1 LAGIAGIG
9 SEGKQE
15 QVERMLERIA
25 HRGDSG
31 SKIIESHGATLGA
44 IWPQAEVEPAPY
56 VLRKQAVWDGSRPPL
71 PDRAALEQERDP
83 FALTAATSEGM
94 LLARDPLG
102 VCPLYYGRTGE
113 GDFCFASE
121 VKALLEVTDDVQ
133 EFPPGTWYDSQEG
146 FQAFFEVERGPDL
159 SQDPERIA
167 SQLRLR
173 LEQAISRR
181 TDNDVMGCWLS
192 GNLNSNSLAAL
203 ARRHVGVL
211 HTFAVGTPGA
221 PDLESA
227 QRGASFLQT
236 KHHEMT
242 ISLDEVLAPLPAVIW
257 HLESFDVPLVRSS
270 VTRYLAAER
279 AADYVGTMLYD
290 EGADELLG
298 GCPYLRELE
307 PKDIADEMVES
318 TQRLHNTALQRVDR
332 SASSHGLVAYVPFLD
347 LDVFEYAMSIP
358 VDLKLRRNGE
368 IIDKWILRRA
378 LTGVLPDDMLR
389 PSNTTLWQ
397 GAGVGFLLALSSE
410 DRITD
415 EEFYRERVLPNGWTL
430 KDKEALMY
438 YRVFREHFGELEDL
452 SWMGRTMGAPKTA
465 IQGAG
470 KELG

>member
-1 LAGIAGIG
+1 LAGIVGIER
-9 SEGKQE
+9 EGQQE
-15 QVERMLERIA
+15 PVERMLERIA
-25 HRGDSG
+25 HRGESG

-44 IWPQAEVEPAPY
+44 VWPEAEAEAAPS
-56 VLRKQAVWDGSRPPL
+56 VLRKQAVWDGDHPPL
-71 PDRAALEQERDP
+71 PERAVLEQERGP
-83 FALTAATSEGM
+83 FAMTAATSEGM
-94 LLARDPLG
+94 LLARDRLG
-102 VCPLYYGRTGE
+102 ICPLYYGRTDE

-146 FQAFFEVERGPDL
+146 FQAFFKVERRPNL

-192 GNLNSNSLAAL
+192 GSLNSNSLAAL
-203 ARRHVGVL
+203 ARPHVGVL
-211 HTFAVGTPGA
+211 HTFAVGTPGT
-221 PDLESA
+221 PDLECA
-227 QRGASFLQT
+227 QRVASFLQT
-236 KHHEMT
+236 EHHEMT
-242 ISLDEVLAPLPAVIW
+242 ITLDEVLAPLPAVIW
-257 HLESFDVPLVRSS
+257 YLESFDVPLVRSS

-279 AADYVGTMLYD
+279 AADYVGTMLFD

-298 GCPYLRELE
+298 GDAYLKKLE
-307 PKDIADEMVES
+307 PRDVADEMVES

-332 SASSHGLVAYVPFLD
+332 ISSSHGLVARVPFLD

-378 LTGVLPDDMLR
+378 LTGVLPEDMLR
-389 PSNTTLWQ
+389 PSDTTLWQ
-397 GAGVGFLLALSSE
+397 GAGMGFLLALSAE

-415 EEFYRERVLPNGWTL
+415 EEFYRERVLPSGWTL
-430 KDKEALMY
+430 NDKEALMY
-438 YRVFREHFGELEDL
+438 YRIFREHFGELEDL
-452 SWMGRTMGAPKTA
+452 S
-465 IQGAG
+465 
-470 KELG
+470 